1 LSDSETKPRKLGRGL
16 SALFGEDTA
25 ADAEA
30 ARKPS
35 RTVAIGQ
42 IHPGRYQPRRV
53 FDDEKLAGLVESIR
67 DKGILSP
74 LLVRVHPTV
83 QNAYELIAGER
94 RWRAAQKAQLHDVPV
109 IVRDLTD
116 RETLEIALVEN
127 LQREDLNPLEE
138 AEAYARLSE
147 EFGHTQEALAK
158 AVGKSRS
165 HIANTLRLLGLGEKV
180 RGLLAE
186 GKLTAGHARALI
198 GVERAEVLADEIV
211 ERGLNVRQVEAL
223 VQQGRKSPDGGSGKP
238 ASPDPVDADT
248 LALERELAGSLG
260 LAVKIK
266 TRGSGG
272 EVTIQYRTLDQLDHL
287 LKRLR

>member
-1 LSDSETKPRKLGRGL
+1 MKPRKLGRGL
-16 SALFGEDTA
+16 SALFGEESES
-25 ADAEA
+25 DAEA

-35 RTVAIGQ
+35 RTIAIGQ

-53 FDDEKLAGLVESIR
+53 FDDEKLAGLVDSIR

-74 LLVRVHPTV
+74 LLVRVHPTI

-109 IVRDLTD
+109 IVRDLSD

-127 LQREDLNPLEE
+127 LQREDLNALEE
-138 AEAYARLSE
+138 AEAYARLTE
-147 EFGHTQEALAK
+147 EFGHTQDELAK

-165 HIANTLRLLGLGEKV
+165 HVANTMRLLGLGEKV
-180 RGLLAE
+180 RGLLSE
-186 GKLTAGHARALI
+186 GKLTAGHARALL
-198 GVERAEVLADEIV
+198 GVERAELIADEIV

-223 VQQGRKSPDGGSGKP
+223 VQKGRKPSSGRSSSSEDAP
-238 ASPDPVDADT
+238 DADT
-248 LALERELAGSLG
+248 LALERELTGALG
-260 LAVKIK
+260 LTVKIK
-266 TRGSGG
+266 TQGSGG
-272 EVTIQYRTLDQLDHL
+272 EVVIQYRTLDQLDHL

>member
-1 LSDSETKPRKLGRGL
+1 MAEESKPRKLGRGL
-16 SALFGEDTA
+16 SALFGEESES
-25 ADAEA
+25 DAEA

-74 LLVRVHPTV
+74 LLVRVHPSI

-127 LQREDLNPLEE
+127 LQREDLNALEE
-138 AEAYARLSE
+138 AEAYARLTE
-147 EFGHTQEALAK
+147 EFGHTQDELAK

-165 HIANTLRLLGLGEKV
+165 HVANTLRLLGLGEKV
-180 RGLLAE
+180 RGLLSE
-186 GKLTAGHARALI
+186 GKLSAGHARALL
-198 GVERAEVLADEIV
+198 GADRAEALADEIV

-223 VQQGRKSPDGGSGKP
+223 VQKGRGKSGSAKSSA
-238 ASPDPVDADT
+238 ASGEEPDADT
-248 LALERELAGSLG
+248 LALERELTGSLG

-266 TRGSGG
+266 TQGSGG
-272 EVTIQYRTLDQLDHL
+272 DVVISYRTLDQLDHL

>member
-1 LSDSETKPRKLGRGL
+1 MAEEGKPRKLGRGL
-16 SALFGEDTA
+16 SALFGEETES
-25 ADAEA
+25 DAEA

-35 RTVAIGQ
+35 RTIAIGQ

-53 FDDEKLAGLVESIR
+53 FDDEKLAGLVDSIR

-74 LLVRVHPTV
+74 LLVRVHPTI

-127 LQREDLNPLEE
+127 LQREDLNALEE
-138 AEAYARLSE
+138 AEAYARLTE
-147 EFGHTQEALAK
+147 EFGHTQEELAK

-165 HIANTLRLLGLGEKV
+165 HVANTLRLLGLGEKV
-180 RGLLAE
+180 KGLLSD
-186 GKLTAGHARALI
+186 GKLSAGHARALL
-198 GVERAEVLADEIV
+198 GVERAELLADEIV

-223 VQQGRKSPDGGSGKP
+223 VQKDRKPGAGKTSVN
-238 ASPDPVDADT
+238 AGHIDADT
-248 LALERELAGSLG
+248 LALERELTGSLG

-266 TRGSGG
+266 TQGSGG
-272 EVTIQYRTLDQLDHL
+272 EVVISYRTLDQLDHL

>member
-1 LSDSETKPRKLGRGL
+1 MSDSETKPRKLGRGL

>member
-1 LSDSETKPRKLGRGL
+1 MAEESKPRKLGRGL
-16 SALFGEDTA
+16 SALFGEESES
-25 ADAEA
+25 DAEA
-30 ARKPS
+30 ARKTS

-53 FDDEKLAGLVESIR
+53 FDDEKLAGLVDSIR

-74 LLVRVHPTV
+74 LLVRVHPTI

-127 LQREDLNPLEE
+127 LQREDLNALEE
-138 AEAYARLSE
+138 AEAYARLTE
-147 EFGHTQEALAK
+147 EFGHTQDELAK

-165 HIANTLRLLGLGEKV
+165 HIANTMRLLGLGEKV
-180 RGLLAE
+180 RGLLTA
-186 GKLTAGHARALI
+186 GKLTAGHARALL
-198 GVERAEVLADEIV
+198 GVERAEAIADEIV

-223 VQQGRKSPDGGSGKP
+223 VQQGRKSSSGKSSGSATP
-238 ASPDPVDADT
+238 DADT
-248 LALERELAGSLG
+248 LALERELTGSLG

-266 TRGSGG
+266 TQGSGG
-272 EVTIQYRTLDQLDHL
+272 EVVVSYRTLDQLDHL

>member
-1 LSDSETKPRKLGRGL
+1 MAEESKPRKLGRGL
-16 SALFGEDTA
+16 SALFGEESES
-25 ADAEA
+25 DAEA

-53 FDDEKLAGLVESIR
+53 FDDEKLAGLVDSIR

-74 LLVRVHPTV
+74 LLVRVHPTI

-127 LQREDLNPLEE
+127 LQCEDLNALEE
-138 AEAYARLSE
+138 AE
-147 EFGHTQEALAK
+147 EFGHTQDELAK

-165 HIANTLRLLGLGEKV
+165 HVANTMRLLGLGEKV
-180 RGLLAE
+180 RGLLTE
-186 GKLTAGHARALI
+186 GKLSAGHARALL
-198 GVERAEVLADEIV
+198 GVERAETLADEIV

-223 VQQGRKSPDGGSGKP
+223 VQQGRKPGSGKSAHGREP
-238 ASPDPVDADT
+238 DADT
-248 LALERELAGSLG
+248 LALERELTGSLG
-260 LAVKIK
+260 LAVKI
-266 TRGSGG
+266 RIEGSGG
-272 EVTIQYRTLDQLDHL
+272 EVVISYRTLDQLDHL

>member
-1 LSDSETKPRKLGRGL
+1 MAEEGKPRKLGRGL
-16 SALFGEDTA
+16 SALFGEESES
-25 ADAEA
+25 DAEA

-35 RTVAIGQ
+35 RTIAIGQ

-53 FDDEKLAGLVESIR
+53 FDDEKLAGLVDSIR

-74 LLVRVHPTV
+74 LLVRVHPTI

-94 RWRAAQKAQLHDVPV
+94 RWRAAQKARLHDVPV

-127 LQREDLNPLEE
+127 LQREDLNALEE
-138 AEAYARLSE
+138 AEAYARLTE
-147 EFGHTQEALAK
+147 EFGHTQDELAK

-165 HIANTLRLLGLGEKV
+165 HVANTMRLLGLGQKV
-180 RGLLAE
+180 RGLLTQ
-186 GKLTAGHARALI
+186 GKLSAGHARALL

-223 VQQGRKSPDGGSGKP
+223 VQKGRKSGSARPSSSGGEP
-238 ASPDPVDADT
+238 DADI
-248 LALERELAGSLG
+248 LALERELTGSLG
-260 LAVKIK
+260 LAVKI
-266 TRGSGG
+266 RSQGSGG
-272 EVTIQYRTLDQLDHL
+272 DVVISYRTLDQLDHL

>member
-1 LSDSETKPRKLGRGL
+1 LTESETKPRKLGRGL
-16 SALFGEDTA
+16 SALFGEESES
-25 ADAEA
+25 DAEA

-35 RTVAIGQ
+35 RTIAIGQ

-53 FDDEKLAGLVESIR
+53 FDDEKLAGLVDSIR

-74 LLVRVHPTV
+74 LLVRVHPTI

-127 LQREDLNPLEE
+127 LQREDLNALEE
-138 AEAYARLSE
+138 AEAYARLTE
-147 EFGHTQEALAK
+147 EFGHTQDELAK

-165 HIANTLRLLGLGEKV
+165 HVANMMRLLGLGEKV
-180 RGLLAE
+180 RGLLSD
-186 GKLTAGHARALI
+186 GKLSAGHARALI
-198 GVERAEVLADEIV
+198 GVERAELIADEIV

-223 VQQGRKSPDGGSGKP
+223 VQKERRPASGKSSSYEP
-238 ASPDPVDADT
+238 ARDADIV
-248 LALERELAGSLG
+248 ALERELTGSLG
-260 LAVKIK
+260 LAVRIK
-266 TRGSGG
+266 TQGSGG
-272 EVTIQYRTLDQLDHL
+272 EVVISYRTLDQLDHL

>member
-1 LSDSETKPRKLGRGL
+1 MAEEGKPRKLGRGL
-16 SALFGEDTA
+16 SALFGEESES
-25 ADAEA
+25 DAEA

-35 RTVAIGQ
+35 RTIAIGQ

-53 FDDEKLAGLVESIR
+53 FDDEKLAGLVDSIR

-74 LLVRVHPTV
+74 LLVRVHPTI

-94 RWRAAQKAQLHDVPV
+94 RWRAAQKARLHDVPV

-127 LQREDLNPLEE
+127 LQREDLNALEE
-138 AEAYARLSE
+138 AEAYARLTE
-147 EFGHTQEALAK
+147 EFGHTQDELAK

-165 HIANTLRLLGLGEKV
+165 HVANTMRLLGLGQKV
-180 RGLLAE
+180 RGLLTQ
-186 GKLTAGHARALI
+186 GKLSAGHARALL
-198 GVERAEVLADEIV
+198 GVEGAEVLADEIV

-223 VQQGRKSPDGGSGKP
+223 VQKGRKSGSARPSSSGAEP
-238 ASPDPVDADT
+238 DADI
-248 LALERELAGSLG
+248 LALERELTGSLG
-260 LAVKIK
+260 LAVKI
-266 TRGSGG
+266 RSQGSGG
-272 EVTIQYRTLDQLDHL
+272 DVVISYRTLDQLDHL

>member
-1 LSDSETKPRKLGRGL
+1 MAEEGKPRKLGRGL
-16 SALFGEDTA
+16 SALFGEDVES
-25 ADAEA
+25 DAEA

-53 FDDEKLAGLVESIR
+53 FDDEKLAGLVDSIR

-74 LLVRVHPTV
+74 LLVRVHPTIH
-83 QNAYELIAGER
+83 NAYELIAGER

-109 IVRDLTD
+109 IVRDLSD

-127 LQREDLNPLEE
+127 LQREDLNALEE
-138 AEAYARLSE
+138 AEAYQRLME
-147 EFGHTQEALAK
+147 EFGHTQEELAR

-165 HIANTLRLLGLGEKV
+165 HVANTLRLLGLAPRVK
-180 RGLLAE
+180 GLLAD
-186 GKLTAGHARALI
+186 GKLSAGHARALV
-198 GVERAEVLADEIV
+198 GVEASEVLADEIV

-223 VQQGRKSPDGGSGKP
+223 VQQGRKP
-238 ASPDPVDADT
+238 ASDKNGAGRGGREPDADT
-248 LALERELAGSLG
+248 LALERELTGSLG
-260 LAVKIK
+260 LAVKIR
-266 TRGSGG
+266 TQGSGG
-272 EVTIQYRTLDQLDHL
+272 EVSIQFRTLDQLDHL

>member
-1 LSDSETKPRKLGRGL
+1 MAEESKPRKLGRGL
-16 SALFGEDTA
+16 SALFGEESES
-25 ADAEA
+25 DAEA

-35 RTVAIGQ
+35 RMVAIGQ

-53 FDDEKLAGLVESIR
+53 FDDEKLAGLVDSIR

-74 LLVRVHPTV
+74 LLVRVHPTL

-94 RWRAAQKAQLHDVPV
+94 RWRAAQKARLHDVPV

-127 LQREDLNPLEE
+127 LQREDLNALEE
-138 AEAYARLSE
+138 AEAYARLTE
-147 EFGHTQEALAK
+147 EFGHTQDELAK

-165 HIANTLRLLGLGEKV
+165 HVANMMRLLGLGEKV
-180 RGLLAE
+180 RLLTE
-186 GKLTAGHARALI
+186 GKLTAGHARALL
-198 GVERAEVLADEIV
+198 GVERAEAIADEIV

-223 VQQGRKSPDGGSGKP
+223 VQQGRKPAGSGKSSGG
-238 ASPDPVDADT
+238 ATPDTDT
-248 LALERELAGSLG
+248 LALERELTGSLG

-266 TRGSGG
+266 TQGSGG
-272 EVTIQYRTLDQLDHL
+272 ELVITYRTLDQLDHL